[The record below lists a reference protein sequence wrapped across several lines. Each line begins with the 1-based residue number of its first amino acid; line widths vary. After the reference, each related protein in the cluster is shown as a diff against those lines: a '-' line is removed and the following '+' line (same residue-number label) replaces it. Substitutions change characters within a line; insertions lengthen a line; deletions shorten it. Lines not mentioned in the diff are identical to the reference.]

1 MDNLQDWCISR
12 QLWWGHQIPVWYR
25 KDKLEDLKNA
35 ESLDTTH
42 LGHGLL
48 YVGTEPP
55 ADGENWTRDE
65 DVMDTWFSSWLW
77 PFATMANVGEET
89 ATLKKFYPTDDLVT
103 GPDIIF
109 FWVARMIMAGF
120 EFTGALPFRNVYFTT
135 IIRDLKGRKMSKS
148 LGNSPDPID
157 LMEKYGADGLRFGLM
172 RIAPV
177 GSDVRFDETSIE
189 EGRNF
194 ANKLYNACRL
204 RQMGGEPFQALETLA
219 GLRPYHLNAMAKLD
233 ELAADLERLYSEYR
247 FGEIAQRLYE
257 FLWNDFCD
265 KFLEAV
271 KLDLRD
277 TAEPWA
283 KAISLGVFDAIMG
296 RYLQLLSPY
305 MPHVTEELS
314 ERMSYVS
321 EGEYL
326 MQKLLPAEPLL
337 DLIPEQTI
345 ADAKDVAAA
354 IYEAAGRMR
363 NLKAEYKMG
372 SRKDIKFV
380 IKGASDWLADEV
392 RVLALLAGAGE
403 ITLDS
408 DYEAPKGTPAA
419 VTAIGEVY
427 MPLEGLIDI
436 EAERARL
443 TKEISLTEIEVKKC
457 EGKLGNASFVDRAP
471 PEVVVQEKARLDDW
485 KAKLVQLG
493 EMLAA
498 LA

>member
-1 MDNLQDWCISR
+1 MADFSAGDI
-12 QLWWGHQIPVWYR
+12 H
-25 KDKLEDLKNA
+25 
-35 ESLDTTH
+35 
-42 LGHGLL
+42 
-48 YVGTEPP
+48 VGVEPP
-55 ADGENWTRDE
+55 ADAENWTRDE

-77 PFATMANVGEET
+77 PFATMHNVGEQT
-89 ATLKKFYPTDDLVT
+89 DTFSKFYPTDDLVT

-109 FWVARMIMAGF
+109 FWVARMIMAGY
-120 EFTGALPFRNVYFTT
+120 EFTGELPFRNVYFTA

-148 LGNSPDPID
+148 LGNSPDPIE

-172 RIAPV
+172 RIAPT
-177 GSDVRFDETSIE
+177 GSDLRFDEVSVE

-204 RQMGGEPFQALETLA
+204 RQMGGEPFQVLETLDSA
-219 GLRPYHLNAMAKLD
+219 RPYHLNVMAKLD
-233 ELAADLERLYSEYR
+233 ELTVDLERLYGEYR
-247 FGEIAQRLYE
+247 FGEIAHRLYE

-283 KAISLGVFDAIMG
+283 KALSLGVFDAVMG

-314 ERMSYVS
+314 ARMGYVE
-321 EGEYL
+321 EGEFL
-326 MQKLLPAEPLL
+326 MQKVLPQESLLAELP
-337 DLIPEQTI
+337 IEEI
-345 ADAKDVAAA
+345 VAAQA
-354 IYEAAGRMR
+354 IAGEIYESAGRMR
-363 NLKAEYKMG
+363 NLKAEYKVG
-372 SRKDIKFV
+372 SRKDVKFV
-380 IKGASDWLADEV
+380 IKAAPEWLADEV
-392 RVLALLAGAGE
+392 KVLALLVGAEE
-403 ITLDS
+403 ISLDS
-408 DYEAPKGTPAA
+408 TYEAPKGTPAA
-419 VTAIGEVY
+419 VTGIGEVY
-427 MPLEGLIDI
+427 LPLEGLIDV

-443 TKEISLTEIEVKKC
+443 TKEISNTQLEVKKC

-471 PEVVVQEKARLDDW
+471 PEVVEQEKARLEDW